1 MIPRR
6 KGRQHSGGDAYI
18 QIFYKKKLH
27 EIKNIL
33 VHSATAIKGTN
44 SCKVD
49 ATFCRSCLLN
59 PTDILGNKNKGK
71 YFLMHITIK
80 YPYEV
85 LTCRGSKVVVTIPS
99 HSFV

>member
-6 KGRQHSGGDAYI
+6 KGAPALRGRRLHTN
-18 QIFYKKKLH
+18 FLKKKLH

-33 VHSATAIKGTN
+33 VRSATAIKGTN

-71 YFLMHITIK
+71 YFLMHITTK

-99 HSFV
+99 HSIV